1 MVRLSKSIYQMNIT
15 RIVKSSQSL
24 CSTAVAGENL
34 FLAELKKCVTK
45 KGVYNA
51 AVGGKIF
58 YLCKHLLDQNV
69 V

>member
-1 MVRLSKSIYQMNIT
+1 MNIT
-15 RIVKSSQSL
+15 KIVNSSQSL
-24 CSTAVAGENL
+24 CSIAVTGANL

-45 KGVYNA
+45 KRVYNV

-58 YLCKHLLDQNV
+58 HLCKHLLGQNV